1 MTIIYFIL
9 ILGVTV
15 FIHELGHFLF
25 AKRYGVYVYEFSIG
39 MGPKVIKWNRK
50 NDETSYSIRL
60 FPIGGFVS
68 LAGEEIEEDKTIPAE
83 KQLFNKKWY
92 QKFFITIAGVLFNF
106 ILAIILL
113 FFVALKT
120 GVAPYKPYI
129 ATIESE
135 YDISNT
141 NFQVGDQILEYNGK
155 KITSIDRLLIEM
167 TVENGSEGEFLVK
180 HKNGEKENIT
190 LHATLVEEEG
200 QKSYKFGFSLD
211 NQKTYGIS
219 ESVQYAFTKTGSL
232 IEQMFLTIKYLITG
246 KLKLNNLAG
255 PVGIYNVVDSVS
267 QTGLINLL
275 YLTAYICINVGFLN
289 LLPIPAFDGGRA
301 LFLIIEKIRGKKIS
315 PRTENI
321 IHSIGFYLLM
331 LLMILVTYND
341 IIRIF
346 NK

>member
-1 MTIIYFIL
+1 
-9 ILGVTV
+9 
-15 FIHELGHFLF
+15 
-25 AKRYGVYVYEFSIG
+25 
-39 MGPKVIKWNRK
+39 
-50 NDETSYSIRL
+50 
-60 FPIGGFVS
+60 
-68 LAGEEIEEDKTIPAE
+68 
-83 KQLFNKKWY
+83 
-92 QKFFITIAGVLFNF
+92 
-106 ILAIILL
+106 
-113 FFVALKT
+113 
-120 GVAPYKPYI
+120 
-129 ATIESE
+129 
-135 YDISNT
+135 
-141 NFQVGDQILEYNGK
+141 
-155 KITSIDRLLIEM
+155 
-167 TVENGSEGEFLVK
+167 
-180 HKNGEKENIT
+180 
-190 LHATLVEEEG
+190 
-200 QKSYKFGFSLD
+200 
-211 NQKTYGIS
+211 
-219 ESVQYAFTKTGSL
+219 
-232 IEQMFLTIKYLITG
+232 MFLTIKYLITG